1 MFTNTVNMIGDDLPK
16 WSNLLFL
23 LLIIDSSIVVTLN
36 KTISILNRIIDADH
50 VESSEF
56 DYSKSLYRGY

>member
-1 MFTNTVNMIGDDLPK
+1 MIGDDLPK

-36 KTISILNRIIDADH
+36 KTISILNRIIDTNH

-56 DYSKSLYRGY
+56 DYSKSLCRGY